1 MENETEQVA
10 ETTNQAIPSSDF
22 NLYDAPVV
30 QAPVETPSSEE
41 IKPIEEVKP
50 ETVQETPKETETP
63 VEAPV
68 IQEKVVEKI
77 IEKLPEFKDEYS
89 KQLFEA
95 IQEGKEQELYEYLR
109 NKNTDYNTM
118 SDVDVVKKQMKLQNP
133 TWGDKYI
140 DVEFKTKYGN
150 LSQPKD
156 LSQIDSELEPEEYQK
171 AVEFNESLEMK
182 EVLLGQ
188 AATDARISLEN
199 TKKTIEFPKIAKEE
213 VVAQEQA
220 LTQEQVD
227 ELNRKWEA
235 NVEAEIPKLSD
246 LKINVNGEEIVYK
259 ITQEDKDAK
268 LAYMKDYNGQK
279 MALDRG
285 WIDADGNENVLKIA
299 EDLFILEN
307 YQKVIASAA
316 TQMKTTATKEVLA
329 EIKNID
335 LKPDSKSP
343 DAPQVDL
350 GQLLYG

>member
-10 ETTNQAIPSSDF
+10 ETTNQPIPSSDF
-22 NLYDAPVV
+22 NIYDAPVT
-30 QAPVETPSSEE
+30 QDTVETPSSEE
-41 IKPIEEVKP
+41 NKPTEEVKT
-50 ETVQETPKETETP
+50 EAVVETPKEIETP
-63 VEAPV
+63 VETPV

-77 IEKLPEFKDEYS
+77 VEKLPEFKDEYS
-89 KQLFEA
+89 KQLFESLL
-95 IQEGKEQELYEYLR
+95 EGKDSEVYEYLKA
-109 NKNTDYNTM
+109 KNTDYNTM

-156 LSQIDSELEPEEYQK
+156 LSQLDPELEPEEYQK
-171 AVEFNESLEMK
+171 AVEYNESLEMK

-188 AATDARISLEN
+188 AATDARIALEN

-213 VVAQEQA
+213 VVQEQA

-335 LKPDSKSP
+335 LKPDPTSP
-343 DAPQVDL
+343 DTPKVDL

>member
-10 ETTNQAIPSSDF
+10 ETTDQAIPSSDF
-22 NLYDAPVV
+22 NIYDAPVY
-30 QAPVETPSSEE
+30 QAPEEKPSTDE
-41 IKPIEEVKP
+41 IKPVEEVKP
-50 ETVQETPKETETP
+50 EPVVQEP
-63 VEAPV
+63 VKPESEVVEPV

-77 IEKLPEFKDEYS
+77 VEKLPEFKDEYS
-89 KQLFEA
+89 KSLFESLL
-95 IQEGKEQELYEYLR
+95 EGKDSEVYEYLKA
-109 NKNTDYNTM
+109 KNTDYNTM
-118 SDVDVVKKQMKLQNP
+118 SDVDVVKRQMKLQNP

-156 LSQIDSELEPEEYQK
+156 LTQIDPELEPEEYQK
-171 AVEFNESLEMK
+171 AVDYNEALEMK

-188 AATDARISLEN
+188 AATDARIALEN

-213 VVAQEQA
+213 VVSQKP
-220 LTQEQVD
+220 LTQEEVD
-227 ELNRKWEA
+227 ELNRQWEA
-235 NVEAEIPKLSD
+235 KVEAEIPNLSD

-259 ITQEDKDAK
+259 ITDEDKKAK
-268 LAYMKDYNGQK
+268 LEYMKDYNGQK
-279 MALDRG
+279 MAQDRG
-285 WIDADGNENVLKIA
+285 WIDAEGNENVLKIA

-335 LKPDSKSP
+335 LKPDPTSP
-343 DAPQVDL
+343 DAPKVDL